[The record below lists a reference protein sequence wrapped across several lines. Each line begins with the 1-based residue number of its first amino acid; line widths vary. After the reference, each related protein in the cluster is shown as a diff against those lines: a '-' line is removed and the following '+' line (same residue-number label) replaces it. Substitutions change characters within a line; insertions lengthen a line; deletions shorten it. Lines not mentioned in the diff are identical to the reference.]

1 MIDYVKILLL
11 GIDVERLSELLKFKL
26 EVLEGT
32 GEYSSKKIA
41 EYHFCKITIH
51 ESGTIL
57 FTGSIHKLWNSLNDV
72 KAPNYKPLSKEQIK
86 NGIKDHYRGFN
97 GNQFTLE
104 NIFKVRGHLEYLFDC
119 KPQQMVF
126 QNIEFGLNLNID
138 FNPKHYLKGLLYH
151 NNKEFEYR
159 YNGNSAQAIHKRYYL
174 KIYNK
179 SYQYGM
185 SQNTI
190 RVEVKLI
197 KSIEII
203 KTGIKTFNDVN
214 KHTLNNAIELLL
226 KRFNEVIHYDYT
238 IQKNELTNRLKLSLK
253 NYSNPRYW
261 LYDIKPNKRHQP
273 KKLLKEI
280 TLKYSD
286 NLHRKIEQKISISR
300 VIINHSFK
308 NTSRVIIN
316 NSSIGL
322 NITQKHHKKT
332 VKKCV
337 VNTMKKEDFNFE

>member
-11 GIDVERLSELLKFKL
+11 GIDIERLSEVFEFKL
-26 EVLEGT
+26 EVIEGT
-32 GEYSSKKIA
+32 GEYSSKKVT

-51 ESGTIL
+51 ESGAVL

-72 KAPNYKPLSKEQIK
+72 KAPNYKPLTKEQIK
-86 NGIKDHYRGFN
+86 KGIKDHYRGFN
-97 GNQFTLE
+97 GNQFTLDSIIE
-104 NIFKVRGHLEYLFDC
+104 VRGHLEYLFDC

-126 QNIEFGLNLNID
+126 QNIEFGLNISVD
-138 FNPKHYLKGLLYH
+138 FNPKNYLKGLLYH

-159 YNGNSAQAIHKRYYL
+159 YNGNSAQVIHKRYYL

-203 KTGIKTFNDVN
+203 KTEIKTFNDVSEHSLN
-214 KHTLNNAIELLL
+214 KAIELLL
-226 KRFNEVIHYDYT
+226 KRFNEVVHYDYT
-238 IQKNELTNRLKLSLK
+238 IQKNELTSRLKLSLK

-280 TLKYSD
+280 TLKYSG
-286 NLHRKIEQKISISR
+286 NLHRKIEQKINVSR
-300 VIINHSFK
+300 VIINRSFK
-308 NTSRVIIN
+308 NASRVIIN
-316 NSSIGL
+316 SSSIGL
-322 NITQKHHKKT
+322 NITQKHP
-332 VKKCV
+332 
-337 VNTMKKEDFNFE
+337 